1 MGLHINNNIEAQNT
15 LRNLTTAQSMFSK
28 SMQRLS
34 SGKRVN
40 SAADDAAG
48 YAISQKL
55 LAQSKGL
62 DQASA
67 NSQDAI
73 SLIQTANGGIQTQL
87 DLLQRMRQLSVQA
100 SNGTLNGTAGATG
113 AATGDY
119 AAIQLEGDQIAKEIT
134 QISST
139 TQFNNKQLL
148 SGGAA
153 GTNVTFQVGANAG
166 ETLSV
171 TIGGSDAT
179 ALTVATGAGAATAA
193 LDLSSATTLTNIS
206 TAINTLTQEAATLG
220 STQNRLTAAMS
231 NLAIGSENMTAA
243 YSAITNVNMAQES
256 TALATAQILQQS
268 STAML
273 AQANQAPQGVLK
285 LLG

>member
-206 TAINTLTQEAATLG
+206 TAINTLTQ
-220 STQNRLTAAMS
+220 
-231 NLAIGSENMTAA
+231 
-243 YSAITNVNMAQES
+243 
-256 TALATAQILQQS
+256 
-268 STAML
+268 
-273 AQANQAPQGVLK
+273 
-285 LLG
+285 